1 MQDTG
6 LNRNCIDKYYT
17 KPSTVVLCLDLVK
30 KHTII
35 EEDSYIM
42 EPSAGNG
49 AFIQGIKEMSQ
60 WVIFYDISP
69 EHPEVIA
76 QDFLSCHIPD
86 KPTHIIGNPPFGRQ
100 SSTAIKFIKHAAGF
114 ATSISFIL
122 PKSFKKNSMQRAFP
136 PLFHLIDE
144 IDIPNGSFLI
154 GDKCVDVPCIFQIWK
169 KSVIPRAVIDKIDS
183 IGFVFTKKDDATIS
197 VRRVGV
203 NAGKI
208 SINTDVSA
216 SSHYFI
222 KFTNGLAITDNIN
235 KLSAIKYA
243 TDNTV
248 GPRSIS
254 KQELIEKFNLH
265 L

>member
-17 KPSTVVLCLDLVK
+17 KPSTVRLCLELVK
-30 KHTII
+30 KHII
-35 EEDSYIM
+35 IDDDSYIM

-60 WVIFYDISP
+60 HVIFYDIAP

-76 QDFLSCHIPD
+76 QDFLKCHIPD
-86 KPTHIIGNPPFGRQ
+86 KTTHIIGNPPFGRQ
-100 SSTAIKFIKHAAGF
+100 SSTAIKFIKHAASF
-114 ATSISFIL
+114 AASISFIL

-144 IDIPNGSFLI
+144 IDLPSGSFLI

-169 KSVIPRAVIDKIDS
+169 LMMIPRAVIDKAEAV
-183 IGFVFTKKDDATIS
+183 GFVFTKKDDATVS
-197 VRRVGV
+197 VRRVGI

-222 KFTNGLAITDNIN
+222 KFTNGLTTDDNIN
-235 KLSAIKYA
+235 KLSTIKYA

-254 KQELIEKFNLH
+254 KQELIEKFNLC